1 LNDVGTSLIRNYTS
15 AYDVNISVNKLK
27 ISIEDICSRMSDSPK
42 PIDAHFHETINDIIL
57 HLPEKCR
64 INAGYIIYPAYF
76 DRTWSKNFKI
86 DDTFFNMGKIVTNQL
101 KKSEQAA
108 VFACTIGP
116 TMENWSRQIM
126 ETGESVQ
133 SYLIDMIASAMTE
146 KAVDY
151 LHDYISAEMAKNNLK
166 ITNRYSPGY
175 CDWPVSDQ
183 HQIFSL
189 MPDNF
194 CGISL
199 NSSAL
204 MNPIKS
210 VSGVIGIGANVKF
223 EEYLCNRCNLKDCTY
238 RKKHMKISN
247 ALNKGIAL

>member
-1 LNDVGTSLIRNYTS
+1 MNDVGASRIGKYTS
-15 AYDVNISVNKLK
+15 AYDVKINVDKLK
-27 ISIEDICSRMSDSPK
+27 ISIEDVCSRMSDNSQ
-42 PIDAHFHETINDIIL
+42 PIDAHFHKTINDIIL

-64 INAGYIIYPAYF
+64 IRAGYIIYPAHF
-76 DRTWSKNFKI
+76 DRAWKKNLKI

-101 KKSEQAA
+101 KKSKQAA

-116 TMENWSRQIM
+116 NMENWSRQIM
-126 ETGESVQ
+126 ETGEPVQ
-133 SYLIDMIASAMTE
+133 SYLIDMVASAVME
-146 KAVDY
+146 KAVNY
-151 LHDYISAEMAKNNLK
+151 LHDYIDADMAKNNLK

-183 HQIFSL
+183 HQLFSL

-199 NSSAL
+199 NTSAL

-210 VSGVIGIGANVKF
+210 VSGVIGIGPHVKF
-223 EEYLCNRCNLKDCTY
+223 EEYLCNRCNIRDCTY
-238 RKKHMKISN
+238 HTKYMKISN